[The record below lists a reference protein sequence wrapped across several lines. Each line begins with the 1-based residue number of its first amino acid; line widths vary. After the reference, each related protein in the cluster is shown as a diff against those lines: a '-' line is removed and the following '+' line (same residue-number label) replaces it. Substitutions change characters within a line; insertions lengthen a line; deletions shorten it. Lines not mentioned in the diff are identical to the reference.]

1 VRSKKQPVGE
11 DGRTFVD
18 IARRAQL
25 VRCAID
31 AIAEVGYQR
40 ASLAEIARR
49 AGITKGAIFYH
60 FANRDELIE
69 AVFAEVITAGRDFML
84 PRIQTAETP
93 REQLRAYVS
102 AFVEALDVDPKAIQV
117 LYTIGQQYIDEEGRS
132 KFLYDPAL
140 QEAALAPLQDI
151 LRRGQ
156 EAGQFGEFS
165 VRSMAMMMRATLEA
179 IPTFVTAYP
188 DLDLTTYGQDLI
200 TFFERAC
207 STTQPIENDK

>member
-1 VRSKKQPVGE
+1 
-11 DGRTFVD
+11 
-18 IARRAQL
+18 
-25 VRCAID
+25 
-31 AIAEVGYQR
+31 
-40 ASLAEIARR
+40 
-49 AGITKGAIFYH
+49 
-60 FANRDELIE
+60 
-69 AVFAEVITAGRDFML
+69 VITAGRDFML

-93 REQLRAYVS
+93 REQLRAYIS

-140 QEAALAPLQDI
+140 QEAALAPLEDI